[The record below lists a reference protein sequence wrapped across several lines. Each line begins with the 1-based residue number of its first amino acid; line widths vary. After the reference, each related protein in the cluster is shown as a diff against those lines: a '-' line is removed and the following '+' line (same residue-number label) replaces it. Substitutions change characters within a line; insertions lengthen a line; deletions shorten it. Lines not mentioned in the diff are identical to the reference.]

1 MMMMMM
7 ESNDATLNEDLE
19 MRILILCKIILPKK
33 KREWEKSD
41 DSAKIEGRDVYNVP
55 NLDLSSL
62 FSEYKLYRI

>member
-33 KREWEKSD
+33 REN
-41 DSAKIEGRDVYNVP
+41 GRKAMIQ
-55 NLDLSSL
+55 L
-62 FSEYKLYRI
+62 KLQAGTFIMCQT